1 MKTTGDRGGY
11 IDMVTAIDWTIAG
24 FTFLLALWGFRQG
37 LIVGALGLG
46 GLAIG
51 AVLGSRLAPVALE
64 GGSSSAYAPMFALL
78 GAVLIGLLAL
88 VLAVNLGSH
97 LREATIRGPFGEAID
112 GIGGALLIAAVALGL
127 VWVMGAVVLY
137 TPGAENL
144 RRDAQKSILLGEIN
158 EVMPPSGPL
167 IQALH
172 RIDPVPTVA
181 RSPGQ
186 IAAPDSGAGSSGAVR
201 RASSSVVRVFGEACG
216 VGVMGS
222 GWVVAPN
229 TIVTNAHVVAG
240 EDTTEVET
248 LDGSIVEATPV
259 AFNPKNDIAVLSA
272 RVDRTPLPML
282 ARAPAG
288 ASAAVLGY
296 PLDGPLKITP
306 ARAGAT
312 ERVLG
317 DDAYGSGP
325 FERSMLTLR
334 GRVQHG
340 NSGGPVLDAGG
351 RVLGTVFAATTEGP
365 PGGLAVPNRV
375 VRRIVEGATGEVDT
389 GPCAR

>member
-1 MKTTGDRGGY
+1 
-11 IDMVTAIDWTIAG
+11 VTAIDWGIVC

-51 AVLGSRLAPVALE
+51 AVLGSRLAPIALE
-64 GGSSSAYAPMFALL
+64 GGSNSAYAPMFALL

-97 LREATIRGPFGEAID
+97 LREATVRGPFGEIVD

-137 TPGAENL
+137 TPGADGL

-172 RIDPVPTVA
+172 RIDPVPTFA
-181 RSPGQ
+181 RSPGE
-186 IAAPDSGAGSSGAVR
+186 IAAPDSGAGSSQAVLA
-201 RASSSVVRVFGEACG
+201 ASASVVRVSGSACG

-222 GWVVAPN
+222 GWVVAPG

-240 EDTTEVET
+240 QSDTRIDT
-248 LDGSIVEATPV
+248 LDGASVDATPV
-259 AFNPKNDIAVLSA
+259 AFNARNDIAVLSA
-272 RVDRTPLPML
+272 GIDDASLPML
-282 ARAPAG
+282 ARARSG
-288 ASAAVLGY
+288 TSAAVLGY

-306 ARAGAT
+306 GRAGST
-312 ERVLG
+312 EKVLG

-340 NSGGPVLDAGG
+340 NSGGPLLDAEG

-365 PGGLAVPNRV
+365 SGGLAVPNKV